1 MHIQYQQRGRSSR
14 AVRSGW
20 KSVALASL
28 LAMVASSAAWAADC
42 RVTPDGT
49 GDGSSWEQATNLH
62 AALANAN
69 CSALWL
75 REGTYKPVS
84 DADSQAAVDAYA
96 ASKDTGVFADNKG
109 KYFAVTRPVQIYG
122 GFSGTETA
130 LPDRNSV
137 NAAKTV
143 LSGDI
148 HAPSTQAELKLRS
161 QDEGDGSV
169 WYRYDVIP
177 PLSLLPGATEDEKFV
192 DNSKQIL
199 VIGRDAN
206 GNRVPYTYTAAN
218 MVLDGLTFD
227 GSVEQALVCD
237 GAGPGSQCGL
247 ALNNVVVQNTSGSLR
262 ASGLWVM
269 VAPDTDA
276 LDLQITKSKFVNNL
290 NKTTSSGAAIAITGT
305 GRQASGDVKEM
316 VASVKI
322 DQTEFRKNA
331 TLGGA
336 SVFYVSDAIA
346 VDLQLSNSIFA
357 DNQSGKWGSS
367 VAYVV
372 CKARETCKGKITN
385 SLFENNY
392 AAGGTNATAIYW
404 SAGELAVSQSTFRNN
419 RSYGVQGGKVITA
432 GYERY
437 ALDDT
442 AEPPVRNTLTLS
454 VENSTFDSNEGD
466 ADGIALA
473 YLFKGDKV
481 RLQSNTLLNNTAL
494 PVPIS
499 ELPGNLGGGQGK
511 TSRAQLLA
519 LMGLANDAYDASV
532 EVTNNIVW
540 NAFETQTPL
549 VAWLTQSWS
558 IAADPALAPSITLKS
573 NVSKLAC
580 DNSVATVQLFQVWD
594 NNEPQ
599 TSSWEQTITPFA
611 PTACDN
617 MVNGDP
623 VLTSGVIKA
632 GAKQGAFKVGL
643 DDSPVPVLLLGPGSS
658 ALDAAAPGTAT
669 DQRGINRA
677 ALGGAAPDIGA
688 VEMRYATLAM
698 AVTGSGQVTG
708 SGAAPATG
716 GVAGCT
722 NADPAQ
728 CQAVYYLES
737 ATPPQVTL
745 TASPQ
750 AGFGLVAWAGA
761 CASAGSATTATVSLT
776 EAATCQARFAALA
789 SIVATTATA
798 GTGGA
803 VSPADQQVVSGE
815 SASYTLAPNAGYE
828 VDTSQVGG
836 TCAAG
841 SWSGNT
847 YTTGPVTQDC
857 AVSFVFKAAGTG
869 PVDPGN
875 PGNPG
880 SVQAVPVPVME
891 SAGLLLLSGL
901 LGAAAAVTSR
911 RRQRKAAK

>member
-1 MHIQYQQRGRSSR
+1 MHIQYQQRGRSSH
-14 AVRSGW
+14 AVPSGW

-28 LAMVASSAAWAADC
+28 LAMGASSAALAADC

-49 GDGSSWEQATNLH
+49 GDGSSWGQAANLH

-84 DADSQAAVDAYA
+84 DADSKAAVDAYV
-96 ASKDTGVFADNKG
+96 ASDDDGLLTSNQA
-109 KYFAVTRPVQIYG
+109 KYFAVTRPVMVYG
-122 GFSGTETA
+122 GFRGDESS
-130 LPDRNSV
+130 LPDRSGV
-137 NAAKTV
+137 NPATTI

-148 HAPSTQAELKLRS
+148 NAPSTQAELAIVTEDDRTN
-161 QDEGDGSV
+161 
-169 WYRYDVIP
+169 YRVIP
-177 PLSLLPGATEDEKFV
+177 PLSTLAGRDGEVKLP
-192 DNSKQIL
+192 DNSSQIM
-199 VIGRDAN
+199 VIGLDAT
-206 GNRVPYTYTAAN
+206 GNPAPNTYTSAN
-218 MVLDGLTFD
+218 MVLDGVTFD
-227 GSVEQALVCD
+227 GAFGQALVCD
-237 GAGPGSQCGL
+237 GSGVGNQCGL
-247 ALNNVVVQNTSGSLR
+247 ALNNVVIQNN
-262 ASGLWVM
+262 ASTGLANGLLLKVTNET
-269 VAPDTDA
+269 AA
-276 LDLQITKSKFVNNL
+276 LDLRITKSKFLNNL
-290 NKTTSSGAAIAITGT
+290 GNDGRGAALVITGE
-305 GRQASGDVKEM
+305 GRPDLA
-316 VASVKI
+316 ATVKI
-322 DQTEFRKNA
+322 DQTEFRKNYSYSA
-331 TLGGA
+331 GPGFFVGQ
-336 SVFYVSDAIA
+336 SVAL
-346 VDLQLSNSIFA
+346 DLTVSNSIFA
-357 DNQSGKWGSS
+357 DNIGSKMGPS
-367 VAYVV
+367 VAYVDCGASKV
-372 CKARETCKGKITN
+372 CKGTITN
-385 SLFENNY
+385 SLFEGNY
-392 AAGGTNATAIYW
+392 ARGGAYGTALMW
-404 SAGELAVSQSTFRNN
+404 SAGALTLSQSTFRNN
-419 RSYGVQGGKVITA
+419 RSYGRKGGKAVLA
-432 GYERY
+432 GLNRY
-437 ALDDT
+437 PNEDGTLPIFALT
-442 AEPPVRNTLTLS
+442 
-454 VENSTFDSNEGD
+454 VENSTFDSNEGN
-466 ADGIALA
+466 ADGIVLA
-473 YLFKGDKV
+473 NVYTGDTV
-481 RLQSNTLLNNTAL
+481 LLQSNTLLNNSTP
-494 PVPIS
+494 PVPVS
-499 ELPGNLGGGQGK
+499 DVVGNMGGYSGQP
-511 TSRAQLLA
+511 SRAQLL
-519 LMGLANDAYDASV
+519 GLIHGGDVGAKARVDIL
-532 EVTNNIVW
+532 NNIVW
-540 NAFETQTPL
+540 NTAETDVPL
-549 VAWLTQSWS
+549 VAWLHDSEDQQ
-558 IAADPALAPSITLKS
+558 ADPALAPSITLKS

-580 DNSVATVQLFQVWD
+580 DKSVATVQLMEMRD
-594 NNEPQ
+594 DD
-599 TSSWEQTITPFA
+599 TQTISWDPDPKSFA

-658 ALDAAAPGTAT
+658 ALDAAGPGAAT

-708 SGAAPATG
+708 SGTAPATG

-745 TASPQ
+745 TATPQ

-761 CASAGSATTATVSLT
+761 CASAGSAATATVSLT
-776 EAATCQARFAALA
+776 EATTCQARFAALA
-789 SIVATTATA
+789 SIVATSATA

-836 TCAAG
+836 TCPAG

-847 YTTGPVTQDC
+847 YTTGAVTQDC

-880 SVQAVPVPVME
+880 SVKAVPVPVME
-891 SAGLLLLSGL
+891 SAGLVLLSGL
-901 LGAAAAVTSR
+901 LGAAAAVISR